1 MDRKVALV
9 TGGTRGIGFAC
20 SQQLA
25 KDGYFVIMTY
35 QKNREAAQE
44 ALKTIKNI
52 SDGVIAQIDMN
63 NLDDVKFLFYTIE
76 DENKRLDV
84 LVNNAGITADKS
96 IFNITPALDLDEALN
111 VNIKGPLACIH
122 YAAKIMFTQKSG
134 SIINISSVS
143 ATHGNPGQII
153 YSATKGAINSMTITA
168 AKELSPFGIR
178 VNAVAPGF
186 IKTSMLDEIPEI
198 KLKKITSQIPMG
210 NIGDVQDV
218 SNAISFL
225 ASDNSKYITGQ
236 ILTIDG
242 GLSL

>member
-1 MDRKVALV
+1 
-9 TGGTRGIGFAC
+9 
-20 SQQLA
+20 
-25 KDGYFVIMTY
+25 
-35 QKNREAAQE
+35 
-44 ALKTIKNI
+44 
-52 SDGVIAQIDMN
+52 
-63 NLDDVKFLFYTIE
+63 
-76 DENKRLDV
+76 
-84 LVNNAGITADKS
+84 
-96 IFNITPALDLDEALN
+96 
-111 VNIKGPLACIH
+111 
-122 YAAKIMFTQKSG
+122 
-134 SIINISSVS
+134 
-143 ATHGNPGQII
+143 
-153 YSATKGAINSMTITA
+153 MTITA

-218 SNAISFL
+218 ANAISFL